1 MLTDVKTNRSQ
12 RTRAELIRVA
22 RGLFAERG
30 FQAVSSE
37 EIVAAAGLTR
47 GALYHHFDGK
57 PGLFLAVLDAELE
70 AVRDRLVEAAA
81 GAASPVEAIERGI
94 HAYLVAC
101 GEPATR
107 QLLLVDGPAV
117 LGWSA
122 WRDLDLQHGMG
133 LFRTALGSAVD
144 AGELQI
150 ADVDS
155 MTHLLGGALIDG
167 AMLLG
172 QAPSDVELAT
182 QVERNLVSLVRGLG
196 VETTRS
202 RRVT

>member
-1 MLTDVKTNRSQ
+1 MVTEVKTNRSQ

-22 RGLFAERG
+22 RRLFAERG
-30 FQAVSSE
+30 FGAVSSE

-57 PGLFLAVLDAELE
+57 PGLFLAVIDAELA
-70 AVRDRLVEAAA
+70 AVRERLRVAAA
-81 GAASPVEAIERGI
+81 GAPSPVESMERGI
-94 HAYLVAC
+94 HAFLEAFTD
-101 GEPATR
+101 PATR
-107 QLLLVDGPAV
+107 QLVLVDGPAV

-133 LFRTALGSAVD
+133 LLRTALGAAVD
-144 AGELQI
+144 AGQLRI

-167 AMLLG
+167 AMLVG
-172 QAPSDVELAT
+172 RAPDDPELARR
-182 QVERNLVSLVRGLG
+182 VERNLVSLVRGLAVDG
-196 VETTRS
+196 DPA
-202 RRVT
+202 